1 MLYVIIFSTAAA
13 LLSLVGG
20 IVLTLQK
27 NSKAIAG
34 YAAAFA
40 AGALLST
47 VAFDL
52 LPHMSHDAHD
62 EGHLPFLFILVG
74 ILLFFVIELITNHL
88 GKGKHMAVMVIISD
102 TIHNIIDGAVI
113 AAGFLISVPSGIVV
127 TLTVAAHE
135 LPQEV
140 GDAGLLLH
148 HGVSRKRTI
157 LLNVVSALFTV
168 AAAALFFAFG
178 GQSEMSTA
186 WLLGLASGFFLYI
199 AFHVLLEIHHAD
211 DRKTIWRK
219 AGCLFAG
226 LVIVWLLIELLGH

>member
-1 MLYVIIFSTAAA
+1 MILFSTAAA
-13 LLSLVGG
+13 LLPLIGG
-20 IVLTLQK
+20 IILTLQK

-34 YAAAFA
+34 YAATFA
-40 AGALLST
+40 AGALLAT

-52 LPHMSHDAHD
+52 LPHMSHGSH
-62 EGHLPFLFILVG
+62 ENGHLPFAFMLVG
-74 ILLFFVIELITNHL
+74 ILLFFVMELVLNHL
-88 GKGKHMAVMVIISD
+88 GKRKHMAMLIVVSD

-113 AAGFLISVPSGIVV
+113 AAGFLVSVPSGIVV
-127 TLTVAAHE
+127 ALTVIAHE

-157 LLNVVSALFTV
+157 ILNIVSALFTV
-168 AAAALFFAFG
+168 AAAALFFAAG
-178 GQSEMSTA
+178 SQNEISTD

-211 DRKTIWRK
+211 SRKEIWKK
-219 AGCLFAG
+219 AGFLFGG
-226 LVIVWLLIELLGH
+226 LVIVWLVIELLGH

>member
-1 MLYVIIFSTAAA
+1 MFYVIVFSAVAA
-13 LLSLVGG
+13 LLPLVGG
-20 IVLTLQK
+20 IILMLQK
-27 NSKAIAG
+27 NSKMIAG

-52 LPHMSHDAHD
+52 LPHLSHDSHGED
-62 EGHLPFLFILVG
+62 HLPFLFILVG
-74 ILLFFVIELITNHL
+74 ILLFFVIELVTNHL
-88 GKGKHMAVMVIISD
+88 GKGKHMAAMIIISD

-127 TLTVAAHE
+127 TLTVVAHE

-157 LLNVVSALFTV
+157 TLNVISALFTV
-168 AAAALFFAFG
+168 VAAALFFAFG
-178 GQSEMSTA
+178 EQNEISTA

-219 AGCLFAG
+219 AGFLFAG
-226 LVIVWLLIELLGH
+226 LIIVWLLVELLGH